1 MEWTVT
7 SPIISHQK
15 NYRFNPLTNKH
26 HEIIIKYCTG
36 KDDTGLVMFMQQLL
50 HELSDDKEI
59 DFSTIPAIDQL
70 FLMLRLRSLCIGTRL
85 EIVVD
90 EEIDGEKTQVK
101 HKVSLIDVQKS
112 INKHYIQPVEI
123 VDDSGTIK
131 TVVHYPTEWNPDKD
145 TDWIVSMTI
154 DDTVINFDDI
164 TSEQQHELLNNTYR
178 EYQLEIVK
186 TINKLKQSIT
196 DMVFVRI
203 PNQDDP
209 GNNDP
214 NITLSHDHFN
224 HIIRVLY
231 SDTLAN
237 FTELMYVF
245 VKVMNFSLSDA
256 MKLTPSDTQLYYQ
269 MFVKE
274 QNEKEKAARAAQQS
288 QSNRPSRSVPS
299 R

>member
-1 MEWTVT
+1 MEWTLT
-7 SPIISHQK
+7 APIISHQK

-26 HEIIIKYCTG
+26 HEIIIKYCSG
-36 KDDTGLVMFMQQLL
+36 KDDAGLVMFMQDLL
-50 HELSDDKEI
+50 LELSLDKEI
-59 DFSTIPAIDQL
+59 DFKSIPALDQM

-90 EEIDGEKTQVK
+90 EEINGEKTHVK
-101 HKVSLIDVQKS
+101 HEVSLIDVQKS
-112 INKHYIQPVEI
+112 INKHYILPIEV
-123 VDDSGTIK
+123 VDDTGSVKTII
-131 TVVHYPTEWNPDKD
+131 HYPTEWSPVNDI
-145 TDWIVSMTI
+145 DWIISMTI
-154 DDTVINFDDI
+154 DDIVINFSDI
-164 TSEQQHELLNNTYR
+164 TQEQQLELLNNTYR
-178 EYQLEIVK
+178 DYQLKIVK
-186 TINKLKQSIT
+186 EISRLKQSIS
-196 DMVFVRI
+196 DMIFVRV

-214 NITLSHDHFN
+214 NITLRHDHFN

-231 SDTLAN
+231 SDTLSN

-256 MKLTPSDTQLYYQ
+256 MLLTPSDTQLYYQ

-288 QSNRPSRSVPS
+288 QSNRQSRSVPS